1 MIPTSAPSAAALALS
16 YSNEVAF
23 EACKILIKE
32 GTANIFINDG
42 TKEKG
47 KSKGNTALHFA
58 IMKKYTNLAREALS
72 NGDKILSENY
82 FQHAEHFIR
91 ILGEREVSLNKNQE
105 SKVKSIITKEE
116 IEDLNYN
123 IIAKGQKS
131 YNGVAI
137 LSKFP
142 VSDIKYT
149 LPNFEEDEQ
158 ARYIEGWINIE
169 NKGLRVA
176 SIYAPNG
183 NPISSDKFTYKK
195 TWLEKFFFE

>member
-1 MIPTSAPSAAALALS
+1 MT
-16 YSNEVAF
+16 N
-23 EACKILIKE
+23 ILIA
-32 GTANIFINDG
+32 TWNVNSIRARLPIILAWL
-42 TKEKG
+42 KEKNPDILLLQEL
-47 KSKGNTALHFA
+47 K
-58 IMKKYTNLAREALS
+58 AR
-72 NGDKILSENY
+72 DHDIP
-82 FQHAEHFIR
+82 
-91 ILGEREVSLNKNQE
+91 
-105 SKVKSIITKEE
+105 KEE
-116 IEDLNYN
+116 IEELNYN

-149 LPNFEEDEQ
+149 LPNFEEDKQ

-183 NPISSDKFTYKK
+183 NPITSDKFAYKT
-195 TWLEKFFFE
+195 TWLEKFFL